1 MFDPVTAALLR
12 SAPALPGLDPA
23 GIPQLLTRHYAHLV
37 SARLRGAE
45 AAPGGRTDW
54 PLERIADTYELITS
68 IHNDPAIRRASAFVA
83 GTAQQ
88 ILARRR
94 LGLTDE
100 VVGPAVDRDQVDPAI
115 AASLLFLAAEQYAD
129 AYEAAGIIPAAR
141 RDQLYEARIISEN
154 VGDLARGQL
163 NSIIER
169 AGRWRPEVRQLSDLQ
184 GRALV
189 ALLEVLITGIE
200 LLAAQILSLPMP
212 EAGEGRFDTA
222 RAAFLRVAQLSSN
235 SDQDYAADFGGEFFS
250 TYAGPR
256 HLAALLLAANDG
268 IHDAALTRLPPPTGA
283 DQKIWTKWLQHRA
296 AAAPFIW
303 PNHREAIAGG
313 FHQTGRSAVI
323 ILPTGAGKTTLSSLK
338 IVGVL
343 ARKKKVIFLAPTHA
357 LVEQLTMDLQEM
369 FPKEIVG
376 SVVSS
381 DFDLLMVSDTPLKEI
396 EVMTPERCLAIL
408 SFAQEA
414 FADVGLLVFDEC
426 HLLSPRS
433 GKIRR
438 ALDSMLCVLAFNQ
451 VSPEADFLF
460 LSAMLKNGKQFAK
473 WIGEL
478 TGRECVDVDLLWKP
492 SRQARGVVIYKGD
505 ELVEISRKAL
515 DTQRAGNRK
524 EGKTAKGLRTA
535 AKRELK
541 AHPMAIWGLQH
552 NWLVERRV
560 HCSFTPL
567 LEEPVG
573 LAGNIKYGPLRL
585 TPNVNEV
592 ASAIAV
598 GAARNELKT
607 IVFVNTKA
615 DSASTAREIDGQ
627 LDGKVE
633 PNKDEQGRWDALK
646 LELGDLKH
654 SVLNGAACAVPHNS
668 SMIRLERDLAERMF
682 RRPDGATVIVATPTL
697 AQGLNL
703 PAQLAVLAG
712 DKRAAKEGG
721 REGLE
726 AHEILNAAARAGRA
740 GHLAN
745 GIVLLVPEPI
755 IGFANGKSL
764 APEVVEKLRAVL
776 PEDDRCVEISDP
788 LEVVLDR
795 LMNSET
801 LDPDVRYTINRMAL
815 LRETD
820 DSEQPASMFSLDR
833 SLAAYA
839 AKQNAREK
847 EFNEK
852 IKVLKLAIEDELMF
866 ETDETV
872 FVLASKSGLPAGVLV
887 RLKDRISKEVGKL
900 PSTIV
905 GWIEWI
911 FEWLRKDDDA
921 RWLLLE
927 DVARAAR
934 AATGNTKDGD
944 VDPDTLNGLL
954 PGIKAWISGKP
965 IAEIEIALGGNP
977 HNGSDTQ
984 RVCPRA
990 RELIGTVIPRA
1001 LSFIVSIVSYIVTEV
1016 DPFDTQKE
1024 LSRELVESLG
1034 TAVRL
1039 GYDSVEKLTF
1049 ATRNASL
1056 LGRVQAH
1063 RAWAT
1068 QQS

>member
-23 GIPQLLTRHYAHLV
+23 GIPQLLTRHYADLV
-37 SARLRGAE
+37 SARLRGADT
-45 AAPGGRTDW
+45 ATGRRAEW

-68 IHNDPAIRRASAFVA
+68 VHNDPATRRASAFVA

-94 LGLTDE
+94 LGLADE
-100 VVGPAVDRDQVDPAI
+100 TIGPAVDRDQVDPAI

-129 AYEAAGIIPAAR
+129 AYEAAGIIPAAG
-141 RDQLYEARIISEN
+141 RDQLYEARIVSEN
-154 VGDLARGQL
+154 VRDLARGQL

-169 AGRWRPEVRQLSDLQ
+169 AGRWRPEVRRLSDLQ

-189 ALLEVLITGIE
+189 TLLEVLITGIE
-200 LLAAQILSLPMP
+200 LLAAQILSLPAP
-212 EAGEGRFDTA
+212 EAREGRFDTA
-222 RAAFLRVAQLSSN
+222 RAAFLRVLQLSSN
-235 SDQDYAADFGGEFFS
+235 SDHTADFGGEFFS

-256 HLAALLLAANDG
+256 HLAALLLAVNDG
-268 IHDAALTRLPPPTGA
+268 IHDAALTKLPPPKGA
-283 DQKIWTKWLQHRA
+283 DQKIWRKWLQHRA
-296 AAAPFIW
+296 ALAPFIW
-303 PNHREAIAGG
+303 PNYREAIAGG
-313 FHQTGRSAVI
+313 FHQTGRSAVV

-338 IVGVL
+338 IAGVL
-343 ARKKKVIFLAPTHA
+343 ARKKKVIFLVPTHA
-357 LVEQLTMDLQEM
+357 LVEQLTVDLQEM

-381 DFDLLMVSDTPLKEI
+381 DFDLLMASDTPLKEI
-396 EVMTPERCLAIL
+396 EVMTPERCLAML
-408 SFAQEA
+408 SFAPSA
-414 FADVGLLVFDEC
+414 FAEVGLLVFDEC
-426 HLLSPRS
+426 HLLSPKS

-451 VSPEADFLF
+451 AAPEADLLF
-460 LSAMLKNGKQFAK
+460 LSAMLKNGKQFAS

-492 SRQARGVVIYKGD
+492 SRQARGVVIYKED
-505 ELVEISRKAL
+505 ELEEISRKAM
-515 DTQRAGNRK
+515 DTQRAANRK
-524 EGKTAKGLRTA
+524 EGKIAKGLRTA
-535 AKRELK
+535 AERQLR
-541 AHPMAIWGLQH
+541 AHPVAIWGLQH
-552 NWLVERRV
+552 NWLIERRV

-567 LEEPVG
+567 LEEPVS
-573 LAGNIKYGPLRL
+573 LAGNIKYGQLRL
-585 TPNVNEV
+585 TPNANEV
-592 ASAIAV
+592 SAAIAV
-598 GAARNELKT
+598 GAARNGLKT

-615 DSASTAREIDGQ
+615 DSASTAREIAVQ
-627 LDGKVE
+627 LDGKVA
-633 PNKDEQGRWDALK
+633 PSKDEQSRWDALK

-654 SVLNGAACAVPHNS
+654 SILNGAACAVPHNS

-682 RRPDGATVIVATPTL
+682 RRPDGATVIVATSTL

-721 REGLE
+721 RENLE

-745 GIVLLVPEPI
+745 GVVLLVPEPI
-755 IGFANGKSL
+755 IGFARGKSL
-764 APEVVEKLRAVL
+764 AYEVVEKLRAVL

-788 LEVVLDR
+788 LEVILDR
-795 LMNSET
+795 LMKGQA

-815 LRETD
+815 LRD
-820 DSEQPASMFSLDR
+820 SGDSEQPASAFNLDR

-839 AKQNAREK
+839 AKQGAREK

-852 IKVLKLAIEDELMF
+852 LRALKLAVENELMF
-866 ETDETV
+866 ETDESV

-887 RLKDRISKEVGKL
+887 RLKETVSKKAGKL
-900 PSTIV
+900 PTTIA
-905 GWIEWI
+905 GWIEWT

-921 RWLLLE
+921 RRLLLE

-934 AATGNTKDGD
+934 AATGSKKDGE
-944 VDPDTLNGLL
+944 VGTDTLNSLL

-965 IAEIEIALGGNP
+965 IADIEIVLGGNP
-977 HNGSDTQ
+977 HAASDTQ

-990 RELIGTVIPRA
+990 RELVGTVVPRA
-1001 LSFIVSIVSYIVTEV
+1001 LSFILSIVSYVVTEL
-1016 DPFDTQKE
+1016 DPFDAQE
-1024 LSRELVESLG
+1024 DLSRELVESLG

-1049 ATRNASL
+1049 ATQNASL

-1063 RAWAT
+1063 RAWAA
-1068 QQS
+1068 QRS